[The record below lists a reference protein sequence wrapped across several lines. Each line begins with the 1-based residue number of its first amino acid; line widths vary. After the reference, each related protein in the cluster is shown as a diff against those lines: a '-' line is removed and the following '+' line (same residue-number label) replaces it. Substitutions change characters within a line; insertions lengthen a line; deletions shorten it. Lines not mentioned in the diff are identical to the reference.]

1 MAIKRELIQFT
12 IVNSTDCDYNIPM
25 FQQNVYSINATTKY
39 SWDITIADI
48 SCGTGTIVV
57 NSITYP
63 LSYTATLTGL
73 ISALN
78 ALGFGFFCTETIFG
92 STYIYVVDDT
102 NIYGDLDLCPSG
114 ITTTTTTT
122 TTTAG
127 TTTTSTTTT
136 STTAPTTSTTTT
148 TTTPPPTTSTTTTS
162 TTAPTTSTTTTS
174 TTAPTTSTTTST
186 TTPPPT
192 STTTTTSTTTV
203 CIGTFSLVN
212 NSDDLDISGMLI
224 GGASVIVTSGS
235 FPSTPATTINGTPD
249 TSLTIPNVY
258 ALQLTQVT
266 SGLAGQTIT
275 VVDSLG
281 DSQTQTIPVGT
292 NNIIFNGVDFNCTT
306 AVQILCSAAGV
317 TTTTSTTS
325 TTTAPPTTTTTTTS
339 TTIAP
344 TTTTT
349 TTSTTT
355 EAPTTTTTTTSTTTE
370 APTTTTTTTSTT
382 TAPETSTTTT
392 TSTTTSSFVTFTL
405 AYSIIDGATACS
417 NYPTIDTTQYYATAG
432 SILQNGTIIYTDTA
446 LTIPAPNGFYSNGV
460 NYWNT
465 GAGSGNLQNQTSCGG
480 SSTTT
485 TTSTTTAPPT
495 TTSTT
500 TTTTTLLAAPLRVEN
515 TLSLDISVSDV
526 TVNSITAAPLT
537 GSYPIPAGENRD
549 LTTTQFGTYSITVTF
564 TNTITGQRITVTDS
578 NGTSQC
584 QTVSTSSTFTY
595 TNCVVDGLTQV
606 LILCEDG
613 VC

>member
-39 SWDITIADI
+39 SWDVTTAVL

-57 NSITYP
+57 NSVTYP

-102 NIYGDLDLCPSG
+102 NVYGDLDLCPSG

-127 TTTTSTTTT
+127 TTTSTTTSSTTAPSTTTT
-136 STTAPTTSTTTT
+136 SSTTSTTTSPST
-148 TTTPPPTTSTTTTS
+148 TTTSSTTSTTTV
-162 TTAPTTSTTTTS
+162 
-174 TTAPTTSTTTST
+174 PTTSTTTST
-186 TTPPPT
+186 TT
-192 STTTTTSTTTV
+192 SCV
-203 CIGTFSLVN
+203 GTFTLIN
-212 NSDDLDISGMLI
+212 NSGDLDISGMLI
-224 GGASVIVTSGS
+224 GGASVIVTSGA

-266 SGLAGQTIT
+266 SGIAGQTIT
-275 VVDSLG
+275 VFDSLG
-281 DSQTQTIPVGT
+281 NSQTQTISIGT
-292 NNIIFNGVDFNCTT
+292 NNIIFNGVDFNCITT
-306 AVQILCSAAGV
+306 VQIVCNAAG
-317 TTTTSTTS
+317 
-325 TTTAPPTTTTTTTS
+325 A
-339 TTIAP
+339 
-344 TTTTT
+344 TT

-355 EAPTTTTTTTSTTTE
+355 STT
-370 APTTTTTTTSTT
+370 APPTSTTTTTSTT

-392 TSTTTSSFVTFTL
+392 TTTV
-405 AYSIIDGATACS
+405 
-417 NYPTIDTTQYYATAG
+417 
-432 SILQNGTIIYTDTA
+432 
-446 LTIPAPNGFYSNGV
+446 AP
-460 NYWNT
+460 
-465 GAGSGNLQNQTSCGG
+465 
-480 SSTTT
+480 TTT
-485 TTSTTTAPPT
+485 TTSTTT
-495 TTSTT
+495 S
-500 TTTTTLLAAPLRVEN
+500 TTTLLAAPLRVEN

-526 TVNSITAAPLT
+526 TVNAVTATPLT

-584 QTVSTSSTFTY
+584 QTVNTSSTFTY
-595 TNCVVDGLTQV
+595 TNCVVNGLTQV

>member
-39 SWDITIADI
+39 SWDVTTAVL

-57 NSITYP
+57 NSVTYP

-102 NIYGDLDLCPSG
+102 NVYGDLDLCPSG

-127 TTTTSTTTT
+127 TTTSTTTSSTTAPSTTTT
-136 STTAPTTSTTTT
+136 SSTTSTTTSPST
-148 TTTPPPTTSTTTTS
+148 TTTSSTTSTTTV
-162 TTAPTTSTTTTS
+162 
-174 TTAPTTSTTTST
+174 PTTSTTTST

-192 STTTTTSTTTV
+192 TTTTSTTTSCV
-203 CIGTFSLVN
+203 GTFTLIN
-212 NSDDLDISGMLI
+212 NSGDLDISGMLI
-224 GGASVIVTSGS
+224 GGASVIVTSGA

-266 SGLAGQTIT
+266 SGIAGQTIT
-275 VVDSLG
+275 VFDSLG
-281 DSQTQTIPVGT
+281 NSQTQTISIGT
-292 NNIIFNGVDFNCTT
+292 NNIIFNGVDFNCITT
-306 AVQILCSAAGV
+306 VQIVCNAAG
-317 TTTTSTTS
+317 
-325 TTTAPPTTTTTTTS
+325 A
-339 TTIAP
+339 
-344 TTTTT
+344 TT

-355 EAPTTTTTTTSTTTE
+355 STT
-370 APTTTTTTTSTT
+370 APPTSTTTTTSTT

-392 TSTTTSSFVTFTL
+392 TSTTT
-405 AYSIIDGATACS
+405 
-417 NYPTIDTTQYYATAG
+417 
-432 SILQNGTIIYTDTA
+432 
-446 LTIPAPNGFYSNGV
+446 APE
-460 NYWNT
+460 T
-465 GAGSGNLQNQTSCGG
+465 
-480 SSTTT
+480 STTT
-485 TTSTTTAPPT
+485 TTSTTTAPETSTTTTTTTVAPTTT

-500 TTTTTLLAAPLRVEN
+500 TSTTTLLAAPLRVEN

-526 TVNSITAAPLT
+526 TVNAVTATPLT

-584 QTVSTSSTFTY
+584 QTVNTSSTFTY
-595 TNCVVDGLTQV
+595 TNCVVNGLTQV

>member
-39 SWDITIADI
+39 SWDVTTAVL
-48 SCGTGTIVV
+48 SCGTGTIIV
-57 NSITYP
+57 NSVTYP

-102 NIYGDLDLCPSG
+102 NVYGDLDLCPSG

-127 TTTTSTTTT
+127 TTTSTTTSSTTAPSTTTT
-136 STTAPTTSTTTT
+136 SSTTTT
-148 TTTPPPTTSTTTTS
+148 TTDIPTTSTTS
-162 TTAPTTSTTTTS
+162 TT

-192 STTTTTSTTTV
+192 TTTTSTTTSCV
-203 CIGTFSLVN
+203 GTFTLIN
-212 NSDDLDISGMLI
+212 NSGDLDISGMLI

-258 ALQLTQVT
+258 GLQLTSVT
-266 SGLAGQTIT
+266 SGIAGQTIT
-275 VVDSLG
+275 VFDSLG
-281 DSQTQTIPVGT
+281 NSQTQTISIGT
-292 NNIIFNGVDFNCTT
+292 NNIIFNGVDFNCITT
-306 AVQILCSAAGV
+306 VQIVCNAAG
-317 TTTTSTTS
+317 
-325 TTTAPPTTTTTTTS
+325 A
-339 TTIAP
+339 
-344 TTTTT
+344 TT

-355 EAPTTTTTTTSTTTE
+355 STT
-370 APTTTTTTTSTT
+370 APPTSTTTTTSTT

-392 TSTTTSSFVTFTL
+392 TSTTTAPETS
-405 AYSIIDGATACS
+405 
-417 NYPTIDTTQYYATAG
+417 TTT
-432 SILQNGTIIYTDTA
+432 TTT
-446 LTIPAPNGFYSNGV
+446 TVAP
-460 NYWNT
+460 
-465 GAGSGNLQNQTSCGG
+465 
-480 SSTTT
+480 TTT
-485 TTSTTTAPPT
+485 TTSTTT
-495 TTSTT
+495 S
-500 TTTTTLLAAPLRVEN
+500 TTTLLAAPLRVEN

-526 TVNSITAAPLT
+526 TVNAVTATPLT

-584 QTVSTSSTFTY
+584 QTVNTSSTFTY
-595 TNCVVDGLTQV
+595 TNCVVNGLTQV

>member
-39 SWDITIADI
+39 SWDVTTAVL

-57 NSITYP
+57 NSVTYP

-102 NIYGDLDLCPSG
+102 NVYGDLDLCPSG

-127 TTTTSTTTT
+127 TTTSTTTSSTTAPSTTTT
-136 STTAPTTSTTTT
+136 SSTTSTTTSPST
-148 TTTPPPTTSTTTTS
+148 TTTSSTTSTTTV
-162 TTAPTTSTTTTS
+162 
-174 TTAPTTSTTTST
+174 PTTSTTTST

-192 STTTTTSTTTV
+192 TTTTSTTTSCV
-203 CIGTFSLVN
+203 GTFTLIN
-212 NSDDLDISGMLI
+212 NSGDLDISGMLI
-224 GGASVIVTSGS
+224 GGASVIVTSGA

-266 SGLAGQTIT
+266 SGIAGQTIT
-275 VVDSLG
+275 VFDSLG
-281 DSQTQTIPVGT
+281 NSQTQTISIGT
-292 NNIIFNGVDFNCTT
+292 NNIIFNGVDFNCITT
-306 AVQILCSAAGV
+306 VQIVCNAAG
-317 TTTTSTTS
+317 
-325 TTTAPPTTTTTTTS
+325 A
-339 TTIAP
+339 
-344 TTTTT
+344 TT

-355 EAPTTTTTTTSTTTE
+355 STT
-370 APTTTTTTTSTT
+370 APPTSTTTTTSTT

-392 TSTTTSSFVTFTL
+392 TTTV
-405 AYSIIDGATACS
+405 
-417 NYPTIDTTQYYATAG
+417 
-432 SILQNGTIIYTDTA
+432 
-446 LTIPAPNGFYSNGV
+446 AP
-460 NYWNT
+460 
-465 GAGSGNLQNQTSCGG
+465 
-480 SSTTT
+480 TTT
-485 TTSTTTAPPT
+485 TTSTTT
-495 TTSTT
+495 S
-500 TTTTTLLAAPLRVEN
+500 TTTLLAAPLRVEN

-526 TVNSITAAPLT
+526 TVNAVTATPLT

-584 QTVSTSSTFTY
+584 QTVNTSSTFTY
-595 TNCVVDGLTQV
+595 TNCVVNGLTQV